1 MPTRRDFLTLTV
13 SALAIGA
20 LSLPRAGQAQSAA
33 SRAADIIR
41 TAGEK
46 LVAVV
51 NGPGAAADKRRAMTQ
66 IIDGIV
72 DVDSVAKFCLGRYW
86 RQASPDQQK
95 RFLAL
100 FHEVLVTSITV
111 KLGEYQGVKFTM
123 GRSRRQ
129 DDTEIISTVVQR
141 PNNPPSPV
149 DWVMSNP
156 DANPKI
162 IDVVAEGTSMRLTQ
176 RSDYSAYLARNNN
189 DIDALISAMRQQVSQ
204 AG

>member
-1 MPTRRDFLTLTV
+1 MTLAA
-13 SALAIGA
+13 SAAAIGA
-20 LSLPRAGQAQSAA
+20 WSFPRASQAQGAA
-33 SRAADIIR
+33 SRGADIIR
-41 TAGEK
+41 AAGEK

-51 NGPGAAADKRRAMTQ
+51 NGAGAAADKRRAMTK

-129 DDTEIISTVVQR
+129 DDTEIVSTVVQR

-149 DWVMSNP
+149 DWVMSDP
-156 DANPKI
+156 DSNPKI

-204 AG
+204 NG